1 MFVLVFLAGPAKSP
15 SLDAAVARKCS
26 FSPVNSEML
35 MLSVPISSF
44 ILHPS
49 TNLHTKASSGE
60 AGGRGLTEPKGR

>member
-1 MFVLVFLAGPAKSP
+1 MFVPVFLAGPAKSP

-44 ILHPS
+44 ILLP
-49 TNLHTKASSGE
+49 TFILKPAQE
-60 AGGRGLTEPKGR
+60 RQVGGD